1 MGKSGRWGRCREK
14 SKDLLLN
21 SVDFDEIF
29 FYIYF
34 LLYRYSEVRVKMAKR
49 AKESYVIQSVTNALN
64 LLEEFKGDKDELGVT
79 ELSNRLKL
87 HKNNIFRLLATL
99 EAKGYIEQNK
109 ATENYRLGV
118 KSLELGQTFI
128 KQLGLV
134 RQAKP
139 FLREIADRCNEMAYI
154 GTIRQNSVVY
164 LDVEEANQTVKVAS
178 RVGWRLPIHC
188 TAIGK
193 AQIAIASEE
202 ELQKLGILDNMEIFT
217 SNTITD
223 KAEFIK
229 HMKQVAK
236 QGYALDNE
244 EYNPGVRCVGVPVR
258 DYTGR
263 VVGGISVSG
272 PSFRMTDEVLNKKVI
287 PVITEI
293 GEKVSKRLGFTS

>member
-1 MGKSGRWGRCREK
+1 
-14 SKDLLLN
+14 
-21 SVDFDEIF
+21 
-29 FYIYF
+29 
-34 LLYRYSEVRVKMAKR
+34 MAKR
-49 AKESYVIQSVTNALN
+49 EKESYVIQSVTNALN
-64 LLEEFKGDKDELGVT
+64 LLDQFKADRDELGVT
-79 ELSNRLKL
+79 ELSKRLTL
-87 HKNNIFRLLATL
+87 HKNNVFRLLATL

-139 FLREIADRCNEMAYI
+139 FLREIVEKCNEMAYV

-164 LDVEEANQTVKVAS
+164 LDVEEANQVVKVVN

-193 AQIAIASEE
+193 AQIAHASEE
-202 ELQKLGILDNMEIFT
+202 ELEKLGILNHMERFT
-217 SNTITD
+217 PNTIVD
-223 KAEFIK
+223 KVEFIK
-229 HMKQVAK
+229 HIKEVAK
-236 QGYALDNE
+236 QGYAVDNE
-244 EYNPGVRCVGVPVR
+244 EHNLGVRCVGVPLK

-272 PSFRMTDEVLNKKVI
+272 PSFRMTDAVLKRKII
-287 PVITEI
+287 PVVKEA
-293 GEKVSKRLGFTS
+293 GRNVSKRLGFGA

>member
-1 MGKSGRWGRCREK
+1 MARREK
-14 SKDLLLN
+14 DTYTIRS
-21 SVDFDEIF
+21 IH
-29 FYIYF
+29 
-34 LLYRYSEVRVKMAKR
+34 
-49 AKESYVIQSVTNALN
+49 NALN

-79 ELSNRLKL
+79 ELSKRLDL
-87 HKNNIFRLLATL
+87 HKNRVFRILATL

-139 FLREIADRCNEMAYI
+139 FLREIVEKCNEMAYV
-154 GTIRQNSVVY
+154 GTIRQNSVIY
-164 LDVEEANQTVKVAS
+164 LDVEEAIQMVKVDN

-193 AQIAIASEE
+193 VQVAYSSEE
-202 ELQKLGILDNMEIFT
+202 ELEKLGILDHMESFT
-217 SNTITD
+217 ANTIVD
-223 KAEFIK
+223 RGEFLKHLKA
-229 HMKQVAK
+229 VAK

-244 EYNPGVRCVGVPVR
+244 EYNLGVRCVGVPLR

-263 VVGGISVSG
+263 VVAGISVSG
-272 PSFRMTDEVLNKKVI
+272 PSFRMTDEVLKEEII
-287 PVITEI
+287 PVVREG
-293 GEKVSKRLGFTS
+293 GEKISKRLGFAA